1 MSRSPLPTQGLR
13 ELMAM
18 KKHVQSEQ
26 VAESKSSKYVK
37 VRFTRKQYE
46 AFRNACSI
54 LEVVSGHAEF
64 DTFVQ
69 LALDAKVKSR
79 IISQQ
84 LIHPIVTAPTK
95 IVDNARTPAS
105 QSPKVTYFT
114 AQIQP
119 TDTCKAL
126 YSRIADSGDIKT
138 RYDIRESDITCI
150 TDIRLMIGRYI
161 AINHLKTPEGTI
173 VDDFLQSIA
182 FDTLNTMKHEM
193 LNING
198 KLIIPRHDKKIV
210 IRMVNEIAVSRSA

>member
-1 MSRSPLPTQGLR
+1 
-13 ELMAM
+13 MAM

-54 LEVVSGHAEF
+54 FEVVSGHAEF

-105 QSPKVTYFT
+105 TTDSPKVTYFT

-150 TDIRLMIGRYI
+150 TDIRLMISRYI
-161 AINHLKTPEGTI
+161 AIKHLKTAEGTI

-193 LNING
+193 LNIDG
-198 KLIIPRHDKKIV
+198 KRIIPRHDKKII
-210 IRMVNEIAVSRSA
+210 IRMVNEIAVRR

>member
-1 MSRSPLPTQGLR
+1 
-13 ELMAM
+13 MAM
-18 KKHVQSEQ
+18 KKDVQYEQ

-54 LEVVSGHAEF
+54 FEVVSGHAEF

-95 IVDNARTPAS
+95 IVDNAKTPAS

-126 YSRIADSGDIKT
+126 YSRIADSGHIKT

-161 AINHLKTPEGTI
+161 AINRLKTAEGTI

-182 FDTLNTMKHEM
+182 FDTLNTMKHDM
-193 LNING
+193 LNMNG
-198 KLIIPRHDKKIV
+198 NLVIPRHDKKII
-210 IRMVNEIAVSRSA
+210 IRMVNEIAVQKSRSA